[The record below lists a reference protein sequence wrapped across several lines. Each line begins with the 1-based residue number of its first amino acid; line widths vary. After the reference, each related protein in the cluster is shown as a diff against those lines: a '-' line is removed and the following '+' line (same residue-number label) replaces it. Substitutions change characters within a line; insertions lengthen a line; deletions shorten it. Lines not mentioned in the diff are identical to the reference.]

1 MVQGIWII
9 ALTADA
15 RTEQRERAVAAGAND
30 YLTKPLKPGTLNAA
44 LRRCVVERGRRQ
56 L

>member
-1 MVQGIWII
+1 VWII

-15 RTEQRERAVAAGAND
+15 RTEQRQRTLNAGAND
-30 YLTKPLKPGTLNAA
+30 YLTKPVH
-44 LRRCVVERGRRQ
+44 LRDLMTAFERYGHSIG